1 MGIRNRLMDLLNER
15 NMNANELA
23 TEIGV
28 APSTIYSIMQRDSN
42 RIDIDLIV
50 KISHALGVT
59 ADDLLKDEIRQ
70 FKETIPVH
78 PNYKVHTELLA
89 TDYIYGQLMDAA
101 AGCTDEQ
108 IQIAINMLHQFK
120 NPMD

>member
-1 MGIRNRLMDLLNER
+1 MGIRNRLMNLLDER

-23 TEIGV
+23 MEIGV

-78 PNYKVHTELLA
+78 PNYKVHAELLA
-89 TDYIYGQLMDAA
+89 KDYIFGQLMDAA

-108 IQIAINMLHQFK
+108 IQIAINMLNQFK